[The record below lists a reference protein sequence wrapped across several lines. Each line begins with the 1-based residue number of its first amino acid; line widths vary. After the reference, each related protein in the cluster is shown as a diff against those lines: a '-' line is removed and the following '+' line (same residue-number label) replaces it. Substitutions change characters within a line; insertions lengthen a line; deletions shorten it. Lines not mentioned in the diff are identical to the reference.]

1 MPKGEASIIIHAP
14 VEKVFAY
21 LEDPMSNPEWLPGMI
36 AVKDIVTT
44 EDRIGSSFKWLYK
57 MAGIQFEGKSTTLE
71 FEPGQRLVVKSEGG
85 IVSTWS
91 WTFAP
96 HDDGTKLDVV
106 IDYKVPVPVLG
117 KLAEALVHK
126 QNQREVDLAMLNI
139 KTRMEA

>member
-1 MPKGEASIIIHAP
+1 MPQVEAGITIHAP

-44 EDRIGSSFKWLYK
+44 EDRVGSSYKWVYK

-71 FEPGQRLVVKSEGG
+71 FEPDRRLVVKSEGG
-85 IVSTWS
+85 IVSTWF
-91 WTFAP
+91 WTFAAF
-96 HDDGTKLDVV
+96 DDGTKLDVA

-117 KLAEALVHK
+117 RLAEALVHK
-126 QNQREVDLAMLNI
+126 QNQREADLAMVNI
-139 KTRMEA
+139 KTRLEA